1 MPRGGRGHTTGRG
14 KGKGKMRGERL
25 ASGGAVLAAFIAS
38 LCCIGPLLFV
48 VLGLGSFGAATAFEP
63 ARPYLLGAAVL
74 FLAFGFYRAYFRR
87 EAASSPCEPGE
98 ACATRPA
105 GRASRAALWVAAIAV
120 LAFALSPYYAGPL
133 ARRLSAK
140 TVTPSSAPQPATV
153 RSTFK
158 VSGMTCAGCEVTIRL
173 ALEKT
178 AGVRS
183 AEVSYDRGEAVVEY
197 DPATTTPEK
206 LRDAISETGY
216 PAELK
221 K

>member
-1 MPRGGRGHTTGRG
+1 M
-14 KGKGKMRGERL
+14 KKERL
-25 ASGGAVLAAFIAS
+25 AAGGAVLAAGAAS
-38 LCCIGPLLFV
+38 VCCLGPLLFV
-48 VLGLGSFGAATAFEP
+48 ALGLGSFGAATMFEP

-87 EAASSPCEPGE
+87 EAAFSASCEPGE

-105 GRASRAALWVAAIAV
+105 GRAGRAALWVAAIAV
-120 LAFALSPYYAGPL
+120 LAFALSPYYAGAL
-133 ARRLSAK
+133 ARRLSARPAA
-140 TVTPSSAPQPATV
+140 PSSATQPATARV
-153 RSTFK
+153 TFK
-158 VSGMTCAGCEVTIRL
+158 VSGMTCAGCEATIRL

-197 DPATTTPEK
+197 DPAATTPEK